1 MGNPLQ
7 GNHREMI
14 QNARIQPRKKY
25 ADGHWI
31 RSKNYE
37 NALQA
42 YLEQQGKAYSRIKN
56 AFIIELL
63 GDIHHK
69 RFLDYGCGPGMF
81 LGYAAKSGASLVVGT
96 DIEETVLS
104 TARYFAEKQAVA
116 NACAFLVSNQFPAF
130 SSEAHFDA
138 ILLKDVIEHV
148 EDDQSLLNAAA
159 KAIVSNGIVVVC
171 TQNALSLNF
180 LIEGTYQRLIRST
193 KDWYGWDPTHLR
205 FYTPQK
211 LKKKLQL
218 AGLTCIAWRSIYIIP
233 HKIPAP
239 LSSGR
244 RFYRI
249 ESLTRI
255 DRVLGR
261 FFPWNRFGWN
271 IIVKAIK
278 R

>member
-1 MGNPLQ
+1 MGKPLQ
-7 GNHREMI
+7 GNHLIMI
-14 QNARIQPRKKY
+14 PKARIQPRKRY
-25 ADGHWI
+25 ADDHWI
-31 RSKNYE
+31 RSRNHE

-63 GDIHHK
+63 GDIRHK

-81 LGYAAKSGASLVVGT
+81 PGHAAKSGASLVVGT
-96 DIEETVLS
+96 DIEETALS
-104 TARYFAEKQAVA
+104 TARYFAEKQGIAD
-116 NACAFLVSNQFPAF
+116 ACAYLVSSQFPAF
-130 SSEAHFDA
+130 SAEARFDV
-138 ILLKDVIEHV
+138 ILLKDVIEHI

-159 KAIVSNGIVVVC
+159 KTVSPNGIVVIS

-180 LIEGTYQRLIRST
+180 LIEGTYQRLFRGA

-211 LKKKLQL
+211 LKAKLKI
-218 AGLTCIAWRSIYIIP
+218 AGLRCIAWRSIYLIP
-233 HKIPAP
+233 HKIPA
-239 LSSGR
+239 LRSSGR
-244 RFYRI
+244 QFYRF

-255 DRVLGR
+255 DSLLGR

-278 R
+278 N

>member
-7 GNHREMI
+7 RNHLEMI
-14 QNARIQPRKKY
+14 QDTRIQSRKRY
-25 ADGHWI
+25 ADDHWI
-31 RSKNYE
+31 RSKNNE
-37 NALQA
+37 KAMQA
-42 YLEQQGKAYSRIKN
+42 YLEQQSKAYSRIKN

-63 GDIHHK
+63 GNIHHK

-81 LGYAAKSGASLVVGT
+81 LGHAAKSGASQVVGI

-104 TARYFAEKQAVA
+104 TARYFTEKQGIAD
-116 NACAFLVSNQFPAF
+116 ACTFLVSNQFPAF
-130 SSEAHFDA
+130 SSEARFDA

-159 KAIVSNGIVVVC
+159 KAVAPDGIVVVS
-171 TQNALSLNF
+171 TQNALSLNY
-180 LIEGTYQRLIRST
+180 LIEGTYQHIIRGA

-205 FYTPQK
+205 FYTPQRLKTK
-211 LKKKLQL
+211 LKM
-218 AGLTCIAWRSIYIIP
+218 AGLRCIAWRSIYLIP
-233 HKIPAP
+233 HKIHAT

-244 RFYRI
+244 RFYRL

-255 DRVLGR
+255 DSLLGR

-271 IIVKAIK
+271 IIVKAVK
-278 R
+278 H